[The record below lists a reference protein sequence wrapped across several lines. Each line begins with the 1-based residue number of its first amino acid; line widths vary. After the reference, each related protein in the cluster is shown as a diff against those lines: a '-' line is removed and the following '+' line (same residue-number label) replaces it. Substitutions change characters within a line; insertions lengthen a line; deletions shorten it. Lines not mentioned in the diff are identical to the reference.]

1 MDDQQKSNPFVSV
14 HTPMALVAL
23 ALSMFFFSNIMG
35 ASQAKDNMRWQSDNA
50 KKQIDTLNQNLI
62 TLNKILED
70 QAKNTPVAK
79 QTQEQF
85 SEFMK
90 DILELASGEKGDK
103 DALVVLQYAAQL
115 GVRVNPPAAEP
126 PKKEEAPKKEEKKEK

>member
-62 TLNKILED
+62 ALNKILED
-70 QAKNTPVAK
+70 QSKNTPVAK

-85 SEFMK
+85 SDFMK
-90 DILELASGEKGDK
+90 DVLELASGEKGDK
-103 DALVVLQYAAQL
+103 DAMAVLETAARI
-115 GVRVNPPAAEP
+115 GVRVNAPPAEQ
-126 PKKEEAPKKEEKKEK
+126 PKNEAPKKDEKKDK